1 MALEA
6 EELFVAGT
14 GHIYR
19 APLGTAFPASISV
32 PVAAPWVDLGYA
44 SEEGARFSFGRDVNE
59 IMGWQSQDPLRIV
72 TTSIPK
78 EITVDL
84 MQLNQNT
91 WKTALGGGTWSE
103 PSPGEYEWT
112 PPSESFTDEFAMIVE
127 GTDNDRNFR
136 FCFYRVMN
144 MSGVEFAMVRENPI
158 MLPITVKVLSND
170 NGSYFVQTDDAN
182 LGDIAEAAS

>member
-1 MALEA
+1 MALDA

-19 APLGTAFPASISV
+19 APLGTAFPTSISA
-32 PVAAPWVDLGYA
+32 PVASPWVDLGYA

-72 TTSIPK
+72 TTQIPK
-78 EITVDL
+78 EISVDL
-84 MQLNQNT
+84 MQLNNET
-91 WKTALGGGTWSE
+91 WKTALGGGSWTE
-103 PSPGEYEWT
+103 PSPGEYQYE
-112 PPSESFTDEFAMIVE
+112 PPDESFNDEFAMIVE

-136 FCFYRVMN
+136 FCFYRVIN

-158 MLPITVKVLSND
+158 MLPITVKVLAND
-170 NGSYFVQTDDAN
+170 NGAYLVQTDDAA
-182 LGDIAEAAS
+182 LGSPSTPTS